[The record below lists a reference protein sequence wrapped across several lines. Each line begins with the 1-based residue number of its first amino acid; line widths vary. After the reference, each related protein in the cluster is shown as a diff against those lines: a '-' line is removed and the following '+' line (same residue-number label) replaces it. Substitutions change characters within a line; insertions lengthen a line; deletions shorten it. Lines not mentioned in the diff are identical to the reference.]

1 MTELDNS
8 RMAYDTLSVQYSKLE
23 QDLARVS
30 QAQEDCEKE
39 NQALR
44 RELCTM
50 GERSQEEVS
59 LSNAP

>member
-1 MTELDNS
+1 
-8 RMAYDTLSVQYSKLE
+8 MAYDTLSVQYSKLE